1 MSIQIINLE
10 SSIPFIARLVTDL
23 TQDFVGTLSF
33 IFTEFMLFKVILW
46 SFKGLLESL
55 AEEYAERE
63 EQNEQDNCNTEAV
76 EE

>member
-10 SSIPFIARLVTDL
+10 SSMPFIVRLVTDL

-55 AEEYAERE
+55 EEEYAERE
-63 EQNEQDNCNTEAV
+63 EQDEQDNCNT
-76 EE
+76 